1 MSKVTLRPLRADDL
15 EELVRITA
23 ATGFFRPDEVEVARE
38 VLTEAASDGER
49 SGYSA
54 FVAADGQRPL
64 GYACFGPA
72 PLTRGTWDIYWVA
85 VDPAYQRR
93 GIGSRLIG
101 RVEQEIGRKGSRL
114 IVVETSSQ
122 DMYQPTREFYGALG
136 YKEVSRIADFY
147 DDGDDKITFA
157 KLQRAGGSRTMTP

>member
-1 MSKVTLRPLRADDL
+1 MWKVTLRPVRADDL

-38 VLTEAASDGER
+38 VLTQAASDGER

-54 FVAADGQRPL
+54 FVAADGQRPR

-72 PLTRGTWDIYWVA
+72 PLTRGTWEIYWVA
-85 VDPAYQRR
+85 VDPPYQRR
-93 GIGSRLIG
+93 GIGGRLISQA
-101 RVEQEIGRKGSRL
+101 EQEIGRKGSRL

-122 DMYQPTREFYGALG
+122 EMYRPTREFYGALG

-157 KLQRAGGSRTMTP
+157 KWLPPR